1 MANRDYSPLCTR
13 HGVLCH
19 WCGIILVMESF
30 QETVWEYFRHNRRE
44 LPWREEPFEPYRI
57 LVSEM
62 MLQQTQVPRVI
73 PKYHQFITVFSDM
86 RQLADAGLGEVLR
99 LWSGLGY
106 NRRAKYLHEA
116 AQRLVRLD
124 RQWTMDDLTAVK
136 GIGPNTAAAIIT
148 YSYNR
153 PELFIET
160 NIRTVYIHH
169 FFLDQEKVTDKEI
182 LGLLT
187 QTLDTENPRDFY
199 YALMDYGS
207 FLKKEVG
214 NLSRSSAHY
223 AKQSAFHGSR
233 RQIRG
238 AVLRLLIAGPQ
249 EAEQLKA
256 VIADPRLGEVLR
268 SLSDEQLISEEGGV
282 YRL

>member
-1 MANRDYSPLCTR
+1 
-13 HGVLCH
+13 
-19 WCGIILVMESF
+19 MESF
-30 QETVWEYFRHNRRE
+30 QEAVWEYYRHNRRE

-73 PKYHQFITVFSDM
+73 PKYHQFLTVFPDI
-86 RQLADAGLGEVLR
+86 RQLADAGLGEVLKQ
-99 LWSGLGY
+99 WSGLGY

-116 AQRLVRLD
+116 AKQLVRLD
-124 RQWTMDDLTAVK
+124 RQWTIQDLTAIK
-136 GIGPNTAAAIIT
+136 GVGPNTAAAIIA

-169 FFLDQEKVTDKEI
+169 FFSDRDKVTDKEI
-182 LGLLT
+182 LELLK

-207 FLKKEVG
+207 FLKRDIG

-223 AKQSAFHGSR
+223 AKQSVFQGSR
-233 RQIRG
+233 RQVRG
-238 AVLRLLIAGPQ
+238 AVLRLLMAGPQ
-249 EAEQLKA
+249 EAEQLKSA
-256 VIADPRLGEVLR
+256 IADPRLGEVLQ
-268 SLSDEQLISEEGGV
+268 SLTDEQLIREEAGI